1 MSRRLTLLLVG
12 AAVAVLMVV
21 AMAGTALAASGAPT
35 VVKTYP
41 ADKQTGIPLNHI
53 IGVEFSEAMNTASIN
68 ENTLRLYEGRF
79 SRGQLK
85 QGTPVPPVAAY
96 VAPQSWL
103 CGLEESVWCGIPAAK
118 TAFLV
123 PQGDL
128 LEPFEPTPLFPLQ
141 SYTTYT
147 VVVEGAKD
155 GDGRAVED
163 RDGNPLARDYIFHFT
178 TGDWVDYRRMG

>member
-12 AAVAVLMVV
+12 AAMAVLMVV
-21 AMAGTALAASGAPT
+21 AMAGTALAAPGTPT

-41 ADKQTGIPLNHI
+41 ADKQTGVPLNHI
-53 IGVEFSEAMNTASIN
+53 IGVEFSEEMSSASIN

-85 QGTPVPPVAAY
+85 QGTPPPPVAAD
-96 VAPQSWL
+96 VEPQSWL
-103 CGLEESVWCGIPAAK
+103 CGREESVWCDIPAAK

-123 PQGDL
+123 PQPDTPHGWL
-128 LEPFEPTPLFPLQ
+128 LSL
-141 SYTTYT
+141 TTYT

-155 GDGRAVED
+155 SDGRAVED
-163 RDGNPLARDYIFHFT
+163 SDGNPLARDYIFHFT
-178 TGDWVDYRRMG
+178 TGDWVDFRRMG